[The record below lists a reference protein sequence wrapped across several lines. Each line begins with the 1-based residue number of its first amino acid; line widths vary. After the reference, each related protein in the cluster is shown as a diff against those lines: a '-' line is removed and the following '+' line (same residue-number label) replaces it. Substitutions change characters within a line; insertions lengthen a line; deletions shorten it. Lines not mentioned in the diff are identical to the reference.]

1 MGVSTVEVSTVEV
14 TPEHFEALVDRA
26 LSSIPEELFDLVE
39 NCIVVVEDR
48 NEEEPDLLGLYEG
61 IPITERDSMYSGVL
75 PDRIFVYRLPTLEMC
90 STLDEV
96 VDEVHV
102 TVVHEIAHYF
112 GIDDDRLHELGYE

>member
-1 MGVSTVEVSTVEV
+1 MEVSTVEV

-61 IPITERDSMYSGVL
+61 IPITERDSMYSGAL

-112 GIDDDRLHELGYE
+112 GIDDDRLHELGYG

>member
-1 MGVSTVEVSTVEV
+1 MEVSTVEVSTVEV
-14 TPEHFEALVDRA
+14 TPEQFEALVDRA

-39 NCIVVVEDR
+39 NCIVVVQDR

-90 STLDEV
+90 ADADEV
-96 VDEVHV
+96 ADEVLV
-102 TVVHEIAHYF
+102 TVVHEIAHFF
-112 GIDDDRLHELGYE
+112 GIDDERLHELGWE